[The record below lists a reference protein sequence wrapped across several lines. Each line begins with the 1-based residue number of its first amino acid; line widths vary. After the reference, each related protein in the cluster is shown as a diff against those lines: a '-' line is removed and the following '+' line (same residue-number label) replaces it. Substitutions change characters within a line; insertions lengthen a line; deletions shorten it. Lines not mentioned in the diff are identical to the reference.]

1 VRAMQ
6 RSPHTLRTRRS
17 QSGFSLVELIVAI
30 TIAGVLVGIAVPNMR
45 SFNQNNRLTDASND
59 LLRSLQVA
67 RSEAIT
73 RQRTVVLC
81 ASSNP
86 TSDTPTCNY
95 DAFTGWIVFEDNNN
109 NWERD
114 DGDLVIDQ
122 HNTLSDTLT
131 IRTDND
137 AIVSFNSAGF
147 ANLAGAKAPSANVVI
162 CDKRGIGA
170 LGDGT
175 SAAMGGRALLI
186 SPTGRGRV
194 TKLAAEV
201 GQAAANIGGG
211 CP

>member
-1 VRAMQ
+1 MQ

-59 LLRSLQVA
+59 LLRSLQLA

-114 DGDLVIDQ
+114 DGDMVIDQ
-122 HNTLSDTLT
+122 HNTLPDTLT
-131 IRTDND
+131 VRTDDD
-137 AIVSFNSAGF
+137 AIVSFNSTGF
-147 ANLAGAKAPSANVVI
+147 ANLAGTKAPSGNVVI
-162 CDKRGIGA
+162 CDKRGIAGID
-170 LGDGT
+170 GDPT
-175 SAAMGGRALLI
+175 SAAVGGRALLI

-194 TKLAAEV
+194 TKLATEV
-201 GQAAANIGGG
+201 GQAAVNTGGG

>member
-6 RSPHTLRTRRS
+6 RSPHTFRTRRS
-17 QSGFSLVELIVAI
+17 QGGFSLLELIVAI
-30 TIAGVLVGIAVPNMR
+30 TIAGVLVGLAVPNMR

-86 TSDTPTCNY
+86 TADTPTCNY
-95 DAFTGWIVFEDNNN
+95 DAFNGWIVFEDNNN
-109 NWERD
+109 NWQRD
-114 DGDLVIDQ
+114 DGDMVIDQ
-122 HNTLSDTLT
+122 HNALSDTLT

-147 ANLAGAKAPSANVVI
+147 ANLAGAKAPSANVVF
-162 CDKRGIGA
+162 CDKRGIAAIGA
-170 LGDGT
+170 AN
-175 SAAMGGRALLI
+175 SASMGGRALVI
-186 SPTGRGRV
+186 TPTGRGRV
-194 TKLAAEV
+194 TKLATEV
-201 GQAAANIGGG
+201 GQAAANIGET